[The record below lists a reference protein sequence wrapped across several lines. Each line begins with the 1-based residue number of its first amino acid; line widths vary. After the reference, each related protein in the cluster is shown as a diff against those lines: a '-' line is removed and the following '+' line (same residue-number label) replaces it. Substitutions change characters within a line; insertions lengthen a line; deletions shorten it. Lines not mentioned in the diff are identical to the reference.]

1 MAFLIQWNTAEEQPD
16 VLLGKCRLNHLDTS
30 KVKAKGTLMQM
41 VGADWLRSDKREDD
55 IAGRYG
61 GIVQRRNRVTP
72 IEETPLLEHFI
83 NGDDS
88 FRNSRFKLIP
98 YIYKSD
104 YRSNLS

>member
-1 MAFLIQWNTAEEQPD
+1 
-16 VLLGKCRLNHLDTS
+16 
-30 KVKAKGTLMQM
+30 MQM
-41 VGADWLRSDKREDD
+41 VGADWLRSDKLKM
-55 IAGRYG
+55 ILQAGMEALF
-61 GIVQRRNRVTP
+61 RVTP